1 MRLDDDVAGCANLAN
16 RDWRPVG
23 HRDKFSMA
31 LRKEMGE
38 GQLRYCDE
46 TAVCPGTQVK
56 MPTLPLQ

>member
-1 MRLDDDVAGCANLAN
+1 MRLDDDVAGCANLSN
-16 RDWRPVG
+16 RNWRPVV

-46 TAVCPGTQVK
+46 TAV
-56 MPTLPLQ
+56 